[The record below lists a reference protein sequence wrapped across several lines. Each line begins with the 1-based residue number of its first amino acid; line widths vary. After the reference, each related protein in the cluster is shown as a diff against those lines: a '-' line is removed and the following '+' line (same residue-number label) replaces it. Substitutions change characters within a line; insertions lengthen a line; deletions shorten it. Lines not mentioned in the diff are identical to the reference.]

1 MSGHT
6 DFTLWI
12 DKKAKFIK
20 VNGKKY
26 KILETYF
33 TSDGIVPNSDMLVI
47 KIRVGIKTKDLIIN
61 NLRPSD
67 LQKLF
72 QRFEKYQEKNDPDYF
87 KAKAGWEKTI
97 NLCKE
102 RMGREIEK
110 KWKK

>member
-1 MSGHT
+1 MSAHD

-12 DKKAKFIK
+12 DKKAEFIET
-20 VNGKKY
+20 NGKKY
-26 KILETYF
+26 KILDTYF
-33 TSDGIVPNSDMLVI
+33 TGNGIVPNSDRLVI
-47 KIRVGIKTKDLIIN
+47 KIRVGTKIKDLIIN
-61 NLRPSD
+61 DLRPSD

-102 RMGREIEK
+102 RREKERKIK
-110 KWKK
+110 K